1 MTNRLKL
8 KAESEAD
15 LLVLSAALQ
24 DAILRVGDIK
34 YDQQARSVSL
44 RLSRFD
50 HEHADPGARVLT
62 GLRLDGVLKL
72 RSREINRADPDAMM
86 VLMSMSFDPDDTPPG
101 GDLTLTFSG
110 GGEIQARLECI
121 DAILVDVSDPRKT
134 DKIPLHPLEAE

>member
-8 KAESEAD
+8 KAESEDD

-34 YDQQARSVSL
+34 YDQQARSFSL

-50 HEHADPGARVLT
+50 HEHIDPGARVLT
-62 GLRLDGVLKL
+62 GLRFDGVLKL
-72 RSREINRADPDAMM
+72 RSRAINRADPDAMM
-86 VLMSMSFDPDDTPPG
+86 VLMSLSFDPDDTPPG
-101 GDLTLTFSG
+101 GDLTMTFSG

-121 DAILVDVSDPRKT
+121 DAILVDVSEPRQT
-134 DKIPLHPLEAE
+134 DKIPLHPLETE

>member
-1 MTNRLKL
+1 MMTTKLRL
-8 KAESEAD
+8 KAESETD

-50 HEHADPGARVLT
+50 HENAQPGARILT
-62 GLRLDGVLKL
+62 GLRLDGVLKM
-72 RSREINRADPDAMM
+72 RSRRINRTDPDAMM
-86 VLMSMSFDPDDTPPG
+86 VLMSVSFDADDTPPG
-101 GDLTLTFSG
+101 GDLSLVFSG

-121 DAILVDVSDPRKT
+121 DAMLVDVSTPRKT
-134 DKIPLHPLEAE
+134 DKIPLHPLES